1 LNIDNE
7 GNHLPCGSSEGSPSF
22 ATPQDTFSGQHPPP
36 NPQKKFPYVVWD
48 GIVWRNLRSITP
60 RCHECVVHVKRCVMT
75 PRGCESCQNFGV
87 HCVFLNHQG
96 TRIWLAKN
104 PWKFSDKSLLAV
116 IAQETLREFS
126 PQEENALAKL
136 NERLALEKVEHPK
149 TSLTQGRKDKKF
161 GGKCDRCFKRSL
173 KCDMPGFECTAC
185 RNSQTRCLYQ
195 WQNEG
200 KRAFHSSSESWSW
213 NLLFQSVDGIR

>member
-1 LNIDNE
+1 MAPLAQDPHQYISNTDSGIPMESTANDYEEPILDFEKISQLERYIQDNTIGSISNDRLDDDTQHSMSAQNKGGESSQAAALPLNIDNE

-104 PWKFSDKSLLAV
+104 P
-116 IAQETLREFS
+116 
-126 PQEENALAKL
+126 
-136 NERLALEKVEHPK
+136 
-149 TSLTQGRKDKKF
+149 
-161 GGKCDRCFKRSL
+161 
-173 KCDMPGFECTAC
+173 
-185 RNSQTRCLYQ
+185 
-195 WQNEG
+195 
-200 KRAFHSSSESWSW
+200 
-213 NLLFQSVDGIR
+213 